1 MKAIKIFLSAVVA
14 LAGVT
19 AYAQDFSDP
28 RYAKWG
34 ETPEE
39 RKDNIM
45 ISSFLKEEVDNRN
58 FNAAAAHLQT
68 LLAKCPAATENIY
81 VHGVKLYK
89 QKINRAESLAEK
101 KMFVDSLLS
110 LYDIRMLHFGSH
122 PKRGKVYLLERKA
135 REFLTY
141 NQSDR
146 EGVRAAFEEAIAAQ
160 VESNGTAD
168 PEVVAIYF
176 KNLCDDYA
184 TDVVDAMTIVNAYD
198 ASAQHFANITPEQE
212 EFKTQFEQCFAMSG
226 AASCENIEAIFS
238 KKLAESGDDEKTL
251 SQAFGLL
258 SRAGCESDFFFTVG
272 EKYYALKPSSE
283 IAMYLAQA
291 FQNQKNYDKANQ
303 YLRESLAV
311 ETDPVERE
319 KLFARIGILEMTT
332 NHFAEAVSSFREAL
346 AINPENALAPFFLA
360 QCYVNGA
367 SGCSGL
373 ARDAVYW
380 VAYDLLQKAIPLLE
394 ASPETAVH
402 VDTAKKLAGAYR
414 AAFPTKEEC
423 FFNELNDGSTY
434 VVNCGYARGIA
445 TTVRPRVQ

>member
-1 MKAIKIFLSAVVA
+1 M
-14 LAGVT
+14 
-19 AYAQDFSDP
+19 
-28 RYAKWG
+28 
-34 ETPEE
+34 
-39 RKDNIM
+39 
-45 ISSFLKEEVDNRN
+45 
-58 FNAAAAHLQT
+58 
-68 LLAKCPAATENIY
+68 
-81 VHGVKLYK
+81 KLYK